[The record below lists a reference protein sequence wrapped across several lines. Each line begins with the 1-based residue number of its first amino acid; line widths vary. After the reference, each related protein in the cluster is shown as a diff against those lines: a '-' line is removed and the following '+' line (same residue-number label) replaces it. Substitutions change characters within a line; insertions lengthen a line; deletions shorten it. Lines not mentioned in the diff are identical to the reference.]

1 MASAKVGFR
10 LFVAGKCT
18 AIGQNDVRKKSK
30 KPKKKMCSGEWT
42 LLL

>member
-1 MASAKVGFR
+1 MASAKKGFR

-30 KPKKKMCSGEWT
+30 KKKCVLGEWT

>member
-1 MASAKVGFR
+1 MASAKKGFR

-30 KPKKKMCSGEWT
+30 KKNVFWVNGLFCCE
-42 LLL
+42 

>member
-1 MASAKVGFR
+1 MASAIKDLR

-30 KPKKKMCSGEWT
+30 KTKKKMCSGEWT